1 MWFPGIGSTTDT
13 TLTRGWASR
22 TAAAMSPPRDR
33 RAGGAHGQADAGSA
47 HGQADAGGAREL
59 TLGRFTGGERWVH
72 WATAALIGVCILTA
86 AFLYVGPL
94 AILAGRR
101 RLIELIHVYA
111 GFALPVPI
119 LLGWL
124 SRAFRRDVRRL
135 NRFSPHDWAWLRS
148 RDRRRGAVPV
158 GKFNAGQK
166 LNAAFITGSI
176 LVMLGSGVLLF
187 WPDVLSLPLSTR
199 VGATFVHD
207 WLALAIFVVI
217 LGHIWYAVREPE
229 ALHAMRTGRVPR
241 SWAER
246 NHPGWLAEHEAGEPG
261 G

>member
-1 MWFPGIGSTTDT
+1 MPGWVSQ
-13 TLTRGWASR
+13 
-22 TAAAMSPPRDR
+22 TAVAMRPPRDR
-33 RAGGAHGQADAGSA
+33 RAGGAQEGTR
-47 HGQADAGGAREL
+47 AGGAQEGTRAGGAVDGRL
-59 TLGRFTGGERWVH
+59 RTLARFTSGERWVH
-72 WATAALIGVCILTA
+72 WAIAALIGVCILTA
-86 AFLYVGPL
+86 AFMYVGPL

-101 RLIELIHVYA
+101 RVIELVHVYA

-148 RDRRRGAVPV
+148 RERRGGAAGV

-166 LNAAFITGSI
+166 LNAAFVTGSI
-176 LVMLGSGVLLF
+176 LVMLGSGVMLF
-187 WPDVLSLPLSTR
+187 WPDVLSLPLSIR
-199 VGATFVHD
+199 IGATFVHD
-207 WLALAIFVVI
+207 WLALAIFVVV

-229 ALHAMRTGRVPR
+229 ALQGMRTGRVPR

-246 NHPGWLAEHEAGEPG
+246 NHPAWRPPDRDQYEEVPK
-261 G
+261 